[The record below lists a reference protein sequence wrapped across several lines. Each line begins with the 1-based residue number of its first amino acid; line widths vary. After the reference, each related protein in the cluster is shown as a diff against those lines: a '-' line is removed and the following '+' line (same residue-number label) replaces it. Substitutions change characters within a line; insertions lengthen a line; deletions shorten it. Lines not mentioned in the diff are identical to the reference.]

1 MVLGLLILKCKFT
14 ENFFIF
20 LIDVCFSQQEV
31 IDKYT
36 AVVKMIDSGDKLK
49 LDQTHL
55 ETVIPAPGIA
65 VLFFFSLAVTAK
77 LTFSVL
83 FIFQFIHLKVP

>member
-1 MVLGLLILKCKFT
+1 MF
-14 ENFFIF
+14 F
-20 LIDVCFSQQEV
+20 LIGLYLSQQEV

-65 VLFFFSLAVTAK
+65 VLFVFQLSCHCKTYV
-77 LTFSVL
+77 SVL
-83 FIFQFIHLKVP
+83 KYDSST